1 MTLPIVSM
9 EWNNLTKVGRRNKIK
24 ELEEEI
30 VSLPKEQQFE
40 IPAEN
45 IFWDG
50 TLVRTVHI
58 PKGSIVV
65 GEISAKGAI
74 NIITK
79 GKLLVATEDGVKL
92 VEGSQRFISKAGIKR
107 AGIVLEDTIWTTV
120 HRVTSKNVDAAVKE
134 LTTPNYDKFKVLENK
149 V

>member
-9 EWNNLTKVGRRNKIK
+9 EWNNLTKVKLR
-24 ELEEEI
+24 EEI
-30 VSLPKEQQFE
+30 KRFEEYVLALPKEQQFE

-45 IFWDG
+45 FFWDG

-58 PKGSIVV
+58 PKNSQLV
-65 GEISAKGAI
+65 GEISSKGAI

-92 VEGSQRFISKAGIKR
+92 IEGPQRFISKAGIKR
-107 AGIVLEDTIWTTV
+107 AGIAIEDTIWTTV
-120 HRVTSKNVDAAVKE
+120 HRVESTTEDAARKE
-134 LTTPNYDKFKVLENK
+134 LTTPDYSKFKILEESI
-149 V
+149 